1 MIAGAALADWLAD
14 RGAQQRSRDAVEAV
28 SVTWAH
34 HPLKTDLETRLAAL
48 AERSAAAVLDAA
60 RGFLDR
66 EEDIAALLKAMRA
79 GSRAD
84 PFFRPPFHPVSSDVQ
99 AGLLLFH
106 NRDLSI
112 SLGVSGVDQLAAKKA
127 GPRGASSISFTGI
140 TALFRFVKAGGATLS
155 FWEAAPIGD
164 DFVAARAGKCRF
176 VERRKIADGEEI
188 VLDGRCQSFVIE
200 HAVSDIVYFNAM
212 VRPEAAPLAAEY
224 DSRTLAF
231 AGASSTDEAASRMEI
246 MVSLL
251 RTMEREDAVPLIVE
265 VLASPHFYTRWHVM
279 RELLALDA
287 DAAYPHLARM
297 AEADPHPEV
306 RAAARQTLDLF
317 FAGPADG
324 PREDLAC
331 RA

>member
-1 MIAGAALADWLAD
+1 MIAGAELAEWLAD

-34 HPLKTDLETRLAAL
+34 HPLKTDLERRLAAL
-48 AERSAAAVLDAA
+48 PERSAAAVLDAA
-60 RGFLDR
+60 RAFIDR
-66 EEDIAALLKAMRA
+66 DGDIASLLAAMRA

-84 PFFRPPFHPVSSDVQ
+84 PFFRPPFHPVSGEVQ
-99 AGLLLFH
+99 SGLLLFH

-112 SLGVSGVDQLAAKKA
+112 SLGVSGVDMLAAKKA
-127 GPRGASSISFTGI
+127 GPRGASSISFSGV

-155 FWEAAPIGD
+155 FWEAPPIGD
-164 DFVAARAGKCRF
+164 DFVAAQAGKCRF
-176 VERRKIADGEEI
+176 IERRKIADGDEL
-188 VLDGRCQSFVIE
+188 VLDGRRQSFVIE
-200 HAVSDIVYFNAM
+200 HAASDIVYFHAM
-212 VRPEAAPLAAEY
+212 VRSEAAPLTTEY
-224 DSRTLAF
+224 DSKTLAF
-231 AGASSTDEAASRMEI
+231 VGASSTDEAASRMEI

-265 VLASPHFYTRWHVM
+265 VLASPHFYTRWHAM

-287 DAAYPHLARM
+287 DAAHPHLRRM

-306 RAAARQTLDLF
+306 RVAARQTLDLF
-317 FAGPADG
+317 FADAADG
-324 PREDLAC
+324 AREDLTC

>member
-14 RGAQQRSRDAVEAV
+14 REAQQRSRDAVEAV

-34 HPLKTDLETRLAAL
+34 HPLKTDLERRLAAL
-48 AERSAAAVLDAA
+48 PEPSAAAVLDAA
-60 RGFLDR
+60 RAFLDR
-66 EEDIAALLKAMRA
+66 DEDIAALLAAMRA
-79 GSRAD
+79 GSLAD
-84 PFFRPPFHPVSSDVQ
+84 PFFRPPFQPVSSEVQ

-106 NRDLSI
+106 SRDLSI

-127 GPRGASSISFTGI
+127 GARGSSSISFTGI

-155 FWEAAPIGD
+155 FWEAPPIGD
-164 DFVAARAGKCRF
+164 DFVAAKAGSCRLTG
-176 VERRKIADGEEI
+176 RRRIADGEEI

-200 HAVSDIVYFNAM
+200 HAESDIVYFHAM
-212 VRPEAAPLAAEY
+212 VRPEAAPLAVEY
-224 DSRTLAF
+224 DSKTLAF

-251 RTMEREDAVPLIVE
+251 RTMDREDAVPLIVE

-287 DAAYPHLARM
+287 EAARPHLERM

-317 FAGPADG
+317 FADEAAPEA
-324 PREDLAC
+324 ASC

>member
-1 MIAGAALADWLAD
+1 MIAGAALAAWLAD

-28 SVTWAH
+28 STTWAH

-48 AERSAAAVLDAA
+48 PERSAAAVLEAA
-60 RGFLDR
+60 RSFLDR
-66 EEDIAALLKAMRA
+66 EADIAALLAAMIA

-99 AGLLLFH
+99 SGLLLFH

-112 SLGVSGVDQLAAKKA
+112 SLGVSGVDMLAAKKA
-127 GPRGASSISFTGI
+127 GPRGAASISFTGI
-140 TALFRFVKAGGATLS
+140 TGLFRFVKAGDATLS
-155 FWEAAPIGD
+155 FWEVPVIGD
-164 DFVAARAGKCRF
+164 DFVAARAGQCRF
-176 VERRKIADGEEI
+176 VERRRIADGEEI

-200 HAVSDIVYFNAM
+200 HAVSDIVYFHAM
-212 VRPEAAPLAAEY
+212 VRPEAAPLTAEF
-224 DSRTLAF
+224 DSKTLAF

-287 DAAYPHLARM
+287 DAAHPHLARM

-317 FAGPADG
+317 FAREPA
-324 PREDLAC
+324 PETAQC